1 MGGQNVKEN
10 NISNLINLIWLDPNV
25 YNSENNLYQDSL
37 KELNKFKLFT
47 YTQTKDCLS
56 RLKTIYFQKT
66 FIIMSGSISQE
77 FFIEFEK
84 IMDEILVCPII
95 MIFTSVKKFNSIKKN
110 IISLDKFSLF
120 NMNLVFA
127 QFNDVKNE
135 LLLENKYIPNYIP
148 PDKYEENEICF
159 SFEYIS
165 ESRDLI
171 LPLTFMEFMENPN
184 KFEVL
189 EFNEY
194 LLDKYSN
201 NIHMENLIQQL
212 MIDVKIP
219 LQILVKY
226 WVRAYTFETSFYKEM
241 NNSLMRKTRKEF
253 DIFIRILYY
262 GLINKIIEPLINQK
276 LYRGALIK
284 KEEIKYIEN
293 SLKNKKENLPG
304 CICYSKAFL
313 SSSLDSKVA
322 IDFLIKK
329 IPKDDEFR
337 VLYEFEKPKNEKIEN
352 PTNADIQKYSYY
364 QKEKEILFFP
374 YSCFEIAKIKKSQEY
389 LKVYL
394 KYIGEYRDV
403 INKYDKIPNKGFT
416 KEILSSETLDK
427 IEMGK
432 EANKDKFDFLM
443 DQYIPKEL
451 KQSYIFATYEITN
464 NDINKKIQILNCDEK
479 INKNEIKKICNIYF
493 NDKKI
498 DFTFEYIF
506 DKPDMYCFM
515 FEFTE
520 LLNYANKLFF
530 NCSNLIILDFRKFK
544 SNYIKD
550 MTDMFNGCINLQSL
564 DLSNFR
570 TKEVTSLKNT
580 FKNCKSIKALD
591 LSAFDT
597 INVKDMSELFSECSS
612 LTILNLLNFKTKNVK
627 STYRMFYKCNSL
639 FYINIS
645 QFELNDNINTEN
657 MFYECPYF
665 TSLKNEFVSKLTN
678 EDISS
683 SLEMVFVEF
692 LVNQSLIIS
701 NDIQKYIKSKKYE
714 KIEILNQSIEEFI
727 NNFENINILVIGE
740 KEKKNQ
746 LISVLRDSF
755 QSQYLKLINIE
766 EQNNDIDK
774 TIQNIN
780 NIINDNKSN
789 LKSNINFLLL
799 CFSEPIINDYM
810 KNILKKL
817 IDINKNKNMAPLFII
832 YLNSNKNDNFIE
844 FKNNF
849 SQIYTNPK
857 FEIINVLLEE
867 KEGIDEI
874 NTKIK
879 NNFINLLYKNI
890 HEDLDIMKIVK
901 NKLDNIEL
909 EKNLNDLPNV
919 MSKYFEKLLG
929 KRDDIAIYIN
939 GYLKTLLNI
948 SKNQMKAD
956 TITNIIDRFK
966 IEKLKLKIKSSKKID
981 IENLN
986 DELSKDL
993 KNKYLEGSKEFY
1005 ENKYE
1010 EEIFDFFKDFF
1021 KVEAKNIIEQSIKNL
1036 KLEEFKPFIKK
1047 FNL

>member
-1 MGGQNVKEN
+1 
-10 NISNLINLIWLDPNV
+10 
-25 YNSENNLYQDSL
+25 
-37 KELNKFKLFT
+37 
-47 YTQTKDCLS
+47 
-56 RLKTIYFQKT
+56 
-66 FIIMSGSISQE
+66 
-77 FFIEFEK
+77 
-84 IMDEILVCPII
+84 
-95 MIFTSVKKFNSIKKN
+95 
-110 IISLDKFSLF
+110 
-120 NMNLVFA
+120 
-127 QFNDVKNE
+127 
-135 LLLENKYIPNYIP
+135 
-148 PDKYEENEICF
+148 
-159 SFEYIS
+159 
-165 ESRDLI
+165 
-171 LPLTFMEFMENPN
+171 
-184 KFEVL
+184 
-189 EFNEY
+189 
-194 LLDKYSN
+194 
-201 NIHMENLIQQL
+201 
-212 MIDVKIP
+212 
-219 LQILVKY
+219 
-226 WVRAYTFETSFYKEM
+226 
-241 NNSLMRKTRKEF
+241 
-253 DIFIRILYY
+253 
-262 GLINKIIEPLINQK
+262 
-276 LYRGALIK
+276 
-284 KEEIKYIEN
+284 
-293 SLKNKKENLPG
+293 
-304 CICYSKAFL
+304 
-313 SSSLDSKVA
+313 
-322 IDFLIKK
+322 
-329 IPKDDEFR
+329 
-337 VLYEFEKPKNEKIEN
+337 
-352 PTNADIQKYSYY
+352 
-364 QKEKEILFFP
+364 
-374 YSCFEIAKIKKSQEY
+374 
-389 LKVYL
+389 
-394 KYIGEYRDV
+394 
-403 INKYDKIPNKGFT
+403 
-416 KEILSSETLDK
+416 
-427 IEMGK
+427 
-432 EANKDKFDFLM
+432 
-443 DQYIPKEL
+443 
-451 KQSYIFATYEITN
+451 
-464 NDINKKIQILNCDEK
+464 
-479 INKNEIKKICNIYF
+479 
-493 NDKKI
+493 
-498 DFTFEYIF
+498 
-506 DKPDMYCFM
+506 MYCFM

-627 STYRMFYKCNSL
+627 SMYRMFYKCNSL

-746 LISVLRDSF
+746 LISVLRDPF

-780 NIINDNKSN
+780 NIINDNNSN

-799 CFSEPIINDYM
+799 CFSEPTINDYM

-832 YLNSNKNDNFIE
+832 YLNSNKKDNFIE

-890 HEDLDIMKIVK
+890 HEDLDVMKIVK

-1036 KLEEFKPFIKK
+1036 KLEELKPFIKK